1 MTQLPLTI
9 AVDHPAFPGHF
20 PSRPIVPGVVLL
32 DESLRAIAALRPDRS
47 AIVEQARIAS
57 AKFLSFVEPG
67 EPVRLEC
74 ESVRTRRL
82 SRADLRWSGARRAS
96 RDDRLDRLARR
107 LMAAIWTTQRE
118 RGHPAVLR
126 FFTWV
131 ALTLGRPIA
140 RLLLYPIVLYFVFA
154 GGAARAASRDYLRRV
169 LGREATLRDGYRHVL
184 CFASAV
190 LDRLY
195 LLNGRHHLFSF
206 DVVGS
211 DVMKRAMADPGP
223 DDGRARRGSFVIGAH
238 IGSFEAVRAGGRDE
252 QDLKLS
258 IVMYE
263 DNAQYLNDVF
273 EAINPRV
280 AASIIP
286 LGRVDSML
294 RVKRALDEGGFV
306 GMLAD
311 RTLDEEIGTS
321 AVREAPL
328 LGGTVPI
335 PTGPFRMAAMLRR
348 PVIFIVGLY
357 RGGNRYEVHYEE
369 LCDFSRLDDVPA
381 GERAAAT
388 SMLIDEAI
396 QCYVGR
402 LEHFCRVAPYNWFN
416 FYDYWG
422 DGARP
427 DSHQHLHRAA
437 HPRRAPAERS

>member
-1 MTQLPLTI
+1 
-9 AVDHPAFPGHF
+9 
-20 PSRPIVPGVVLL
+20 
-32 DESLRAIAALRPDRS
+32 
-47 AIVEQARIAS
+47 
-57 AKFLSFVEPG
+57 
-67 EPVRLEC
+67 
-74 ESVRTRRL
+74 
-82 SRADLRWSGARRAS
+82 
-96 RDDRLDRLARR
+96 
-107 LMAAIWTTQRE
+107 MAAIWTTHRE

-126 FFTWV
+126 FFTWF
-131 ALTLGRPIA
+131 ALRLGRPIA

-169 LGREATLRDGYRHVL
+169 LGREATLADGYRHVL

-195 LLNGRHHLFSF
+195 LLNGRHHLFTF
-206 DVVGS
+206 DVVGA
-211 DVMKRAMADPGP
+211 DVMRRAMADRTTT
-223 DDGRARRGSFVIGAH
+223 DARARRGSFVIGAH

-263 DNAQYLNDVF
+263 DNAQYLNEVF

-321 AVREAPL
+321 AVRKSTL
-328 LGGTVPI
+328 LGGTVTI

-348 PVIFIVGLY
+348 PVIFIAGLY

-369 LCDFSRLDDVPA
+369 LWDFSRLDDMPA
-381 GERAAAT
+381 GERGAAMA
-388 SMLIDEAI
+388 SAIDEAI
-396 QCYVGR
+396 ERYVAR
-402 LEHFCRVAPYNWFN
+402 LEHFCRIAPYNWFN

-422 DGARP
+422 DGARS
-427 DSHQHLHRAA
+427 DSHQHQHRAS
-437 HPRRAPAERS
+437 HPRRMPKERP